1 MESSGAE
8 GGRKMQSF
16 IWPRGKNNGNY
27 NGMKAGEPVAAA
39 AAVDATVAVHNG
51 RGWWKKLGRESVKQN

>member
-1 MESSGAE
+1 
-8 GGRKMQSF
+8 MQSF

-39 AAVDATVAVHNG
+39 AAVDATVAVRNG